1 LITEESKEIAYV
13 DSFVVAAPK
22 NHTGK
27 PPWIAHESREGRN
40 RINKNVLADPRLS
53 SDMTSMYSDRGR
65 I

>member
-1 LITEESKEIAYV
+1 VL
-13 DSFVVAAPK
+13 AAPK
-22 NHTGK
+22 NHTEK

-53 SDMTSMYSDRGR
+53 SDMTSMHSDRGR